1 MVKNILVLGDGLLGS
16 EIINQSNWDY
26 ISRSKDNFDVKNF
39 KSFKSKLSNYNI
51 ILNCIAFTKTY
62 SLDENLHKEINYE
75 FVKELTNYC
84 NEEKKKLIHISTD
97 YVYANSK
104 NTRSEND
111 ECVPDEN
118 WYAKTKLMADE
129 HIISNSNNFLL
140 LRLSHKPY
148 PFPYEFAWNDVFTSA
163 DYTPII
169 SKHVINL
176 IKKDC
181 FGVYNVGTQR
191 KSIFELAK
199 KSNPDV
205 KPISAPN
212 NIPKDVSMNLNK
224 FNNIYRDEVSF
235 N

>member
-1 MVKNILVLGDGLLGS
+1 MKNNILILGDGLLGS
-16 EIINQSNWDY
+16 EIINQSNWNY

-39 KSFKSKLSNYNI
+39 KHFKSKLLNYNT

-62 SLDENLHKEINYE
+62 SLDENSHKKINYE
-75 FVKELTNYC
+75 FVKELTDYC
-84 NEEKKKLIHISTD
+84 NDEQKKLIHISTD

-104 NTRSEND
+104 NSRTEED
-111 ECVPDEN
+111 VCIPDEN

-129 HIISNSNNFLL
+129 YVISNSDNYLL

-148 PFPYEFAWNDVFTSA
+148 PFPYDFAWNDVFTCA

-169 SKHVINL
+169 SKHVIDL
-176 IKKDC
+176 IEKDC

-191 KSIFELAK
+191 KSIFELAR

-205 KPISAPN
+205 KPIGAPN

-224 FNNIYRDEVSF
+224 FINIYRDEVSF
-235 N
+235 D